1 MGIAFEVGDKCGAIT
16 EKQAFSASMTGC
28 AAGHTLAVK
37 YVLTSTGRKRHGFL
51 PVFLQTAAEKIKIT
65 VYVSRFNV
73 LI

>member
-1 MGIAFEVGDKCGAIT
+1 MRRYNGKTGIFRLNDRLHRRHI
-16 EKQAFSASMTGC
+16 
-28 AAGHTLAVK
+28 LAVK
-37 YVLTSTGRKRHGFL
+37 SVLTSTGRKRYGFL